1 MNRRNAVILIILFVI
16 ALVGISFFG
25 GPVPYIFLMLTL
37 LVPATCIL
45 YIFLVIASLKIY
57 QRSDGRTM
65 VASTP
70 SDFYITLNNE
80 TFFSF
85 SSVKIRFY
93 SSFSTVSGLDEDS
106 RYELPPHTSITR
118 ATKLICRYRGEY
130 KVGIKEIEVRDPL
143 GLFTVTYR
151 IKEPLEVIVAPAMVN
166 LESLRLDLEQT
177 GAGKDTFTNPSDA
190 DVIVREYVPGDDT
203 RMIHHKASAVMRKP
217 MVRQRIGNERTGVAI
232 IMEKGR
238 YSDRPEDYLP
248 VENRIIESALA
259 LALYY
264 TGRSIPADVI
274 YRTDRTICEAVRSHA
289 DYERLYTSMR
299 SYTFTDA
306 DDRLMMFDELVS
318 NRMTTGYRMLI
329 FILANTDENVCNIIG
344 TMNDPDLPIVIYTT
358 GEEPD
363 DSDKVMQDRSL
374 RILGIGTKKPTED
387 VL

>member
-1 MNRRNAVILIILFVI
+1 
-16 ALVGISFFG
+16 
-25 GPVPYIFLMLTL
+25 
-37 LVPATCIL
+37 
-45 YIFLVIASLKIY
+45 
-57 QRSDGRTM
+57 
-65 VASTP
+65 
-70 SDFYITLNNE
+70 
-80 TFFSF
+80 
-85 SSVKIRFY
+85 
-93 SSFSTVSGLDEDS
+93 
-106 RYELPPHTSITR
+106 
-118 ATKLICRYRGEY
+118 
-130 KVGIKEIEVRDPL
+130 
-143 GLFTVTYR
+143 
-151 IKEPLEVIVAPAMVN
+151 
-166 LESLRLDLEQT
+166 
-177 GAGKDTFTNPSDA
+177 
-190 DVIVREYVPGDDT
+190 
-203 RMIHHKASAVMRKP
+203 
-217 MVRQRIGNERTGVAI
+217 
-232 IMEKGR
+232 MEKGR

-248 VENRIIESALA
+248 VENRVIESALA